1 MIKVIFDIKYT
12 NYSDLSEDRFIVYDK
27 DGEYYYLLDSCD
39 KIKDVEKM
47 PQYIK
52 EDYYNYNTK
61 ILTIDLFNKIV
72 EKYRIK
78 YTLKGH
84 YLGNKLETEIRQFTE
99 DELDKIVTIKRE
111 LNLKEIL

>member
-12 NYSDLSEDRFIVYDK
+12 NYSDLSEDIFIVYDK
-27 DGEYYYLLDSCD
+27 DGEYYYLLDSVD

-52 EDYYNYNTK
+52 EDYYNYK
-61 ILTIDLFNKIV
+61 
-72 EKYRIK
+72 
-78 YTLKGH
+78 
-84 YLGNKLETEIRQFTE
+84 TEIRQFTE
-99 DELDKIVTIKRE
+99 DELDKIVTIRRE